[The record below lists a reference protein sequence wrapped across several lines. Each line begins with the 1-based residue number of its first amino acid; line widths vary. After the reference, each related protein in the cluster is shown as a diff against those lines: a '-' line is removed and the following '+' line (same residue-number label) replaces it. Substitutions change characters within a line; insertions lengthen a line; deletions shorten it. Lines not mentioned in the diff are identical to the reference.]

1 MRQIPKKNYIYALL
15 ILVITVP
22 LTFLLINTFKNKK
35 EEYKIKIIEIK
46 ENELNN
52 YLTETTE
59 TVIYYSSNEFEELN
73 KQVDKYVSKSEF
85 KENTVYLDSSLVSE
99 NFEKTFIQKYNA
111 KNMKQPCLLLIEN
124 GKVTHSITIDA
135 KKDIK
140 RFFTIAEVIND

>member
-99 NFEKTFIQKYNA
+99 NFEKTFIQKYNV

>member
-22 LTFLLINTFKNKK
+22 LTFLLINTFKNNK

-99 NFEKTFIQKYNA
+99 NFEKSFIQKYNA

>member
-22 LTFLLINTFKNKK
+22 LTFLLINTFKNNK

-52 YLTETTE
+52 YLTEKTE

>member
-15 ILVITVP
+15 ILVVTVP
-22 LTFLLINTFKNKK
+22 LTFLLINTFKNNK

>member
-22 LTFLLINTFKNKK
+22 LTFLLINTFKNNK

-59 TVIYYSSNEFEELN
+59 TVIYYSSNEYEELN

-99 NFEKTFIQKYNA
+99 KFKKTFIQKYNA

>member
-22 LTFLLINTFKNKK
+22 LTFLLINTFKNNK

-59 TVIYYSSNEFEELN
+59 TVIYYSSNEYEELN

>member
-22 LTFLLINTFKNKK
+22 LTFLLINTFKNNK

-85 KENTVYLDSSLVSE
+85 KENTVYLDSSSVSE

>member
-15 ILVITVP
+15 ILVVTVP
-22 LTFLLINTFKNKK
+22 LTFLLMNTFKNNK

-52 YLTETTE
+52 YLTEKTE

>member
-22 LTFLLINTFKNKK
+22 LTFLLINTFKNNK

-124 GKVTHSITIDA
+124 GKVTHSVTVED

>member
-22 LTFLLINTFKNKK
+22 LTFLLINTFKNNK

>member
-22 LTFLLINTFKNKK
+22 LTFLLINTFKNNK
-35 EEYKIKIIEIK
+35 EDYKIKIIEIK